1 MRDLPDEASLLWV
14 DLRYANRRSGCFG
27 GSLPSGCG
35 VICLDRDVGDCA
47 SSHNGTPS
55 PCTDEDVLR
64 APFESQ
70 SQLSPFSC
78 GKNQS
83 KSSAREG

>member
-1 MRDLPDEASLLWV
+1 MR
-14 DLRYANRRSGCFG
+14 LRSCGLIFAMLTGVQDALG

-35 VICLDRDVGDCA
+35 VICGDSDVWDCA
-47 SSHNGTPS
+47 SSHNDMMGRHLPAPTRTS
-55 PCTDEDVLR
+55 FVLHSNHR
-64 APFESQ
+64 